1 MTNKYIRY
9 AIAIVLVFG
18 LILVRK
24 YEDLLFYDPFIN
36 YFHEVGEK
44 YFPEVNLGK
53 LAASVML
60 RYLINTLLTVF
71 IVWFIFWKKTYVR
84 FSIIILILVLIILLP
99 IYIYMIKTEFSSG
112 ELVFF
117 YIRRFL
123 IQPMFLLILVPCFYY
138 QEIQHKK
145 TLEN

>member
-71 IVWFIFWKKTYVR
+71 IVWFIFWKKTYVK
-84 FSIIILILVLIILLP
+84 FSIIILILGLIILLP

>member
-1 MTNKYIRY
+1 MPNKYLRY
-9 AIAIVLVFG
+9 GIAICLVFG

-24 YEDLLFYDPFIN
+24 YENDIFYDPFID
-36 YFHEVGEK
+36 YFHHFGRK
-44 YFPEVNLGK
+44 LFPTFDLGK
-53 LAASVML
+53 LNASIML
-60 RYLINTLLTVF
+60 RYLINTLISVL
-71 IVWFIFWKKTYVR
+71 IIWFIFWNKKYVK
-84 FSIIILILVLIILLP
+84 FSIIVLIVALIILLP
-99 IYIYMIKTEFSSG
+99 IYNYLISTKFSSG

-138 QEIQHKK
+138 QEIQHKE

>member
-1 MTNKYIRY
+1 MPNKFLRY
-9 AIAIVLVFG
+9 AGVIVLIFG

-24 YEDLLFYDPFIN
+24 FEDTLFYDPFLD
-36 YFHEVGEK
+36 YFHFVGEK
-44 YFPEVNLGK
+44 KFPEIDYLNLN
-53 LAASVML
+53 LSIIF
-60 RYLINTLLTVF
+60 RYFINSILTVL
-71 IVWFIFWKKTYVR
+71 IVLLLFWKKSYVK
-84 FSIIILILVLIILLP
+84 FSIFILCIGLLILLP
-99 IYIYMIKTEFSSG
+99 IYDYLISTKFSSG
-112 ELVFF
+112 EMVFF